1 MQFQL
6 KLVITKSFDSKQLFE
21 KDASIVCTRLV
32 TNYLVFYNYQTLY
45 SSSIFLEFK
54 TQIFQFDWID
64 VKVKFKWTI
73 KLIDFQLYD
82 QKKPCPSFDFNGMQE
97 KMISGDFIEIKV
109 RM

>member
-1 MQFQL
+1 MHLIGF
-6 KLVITKSFDSKQLFE
+6 K
-21 KDASIVCTRLV
+21 
-32 TNYLVFYNYQTLY
+32 LVFYNYQTLY
-45 SSSIFLEFK
+45 SNSIFLEFK

>member
-1 MQFQL
+1 MHSIGYKLSSFLQLPNFVFQF
-6 KLVITKSFDSKQLFE
+6 
-21 KDASIVCTRLV
+21 
-32 TNYLVFYNYQTLY
+32 NYLG
-45 SSSIFLEFK
+45 ILEFK